1 MNILIKV
8 YTASVETIKDEDKRL
23 KQQQFVD
30 AFGGIYEHSAW
41 VAEQAFANGPP
52 ESLTQEQLCAA
63 LRAEVDASGEQ
74 AQLILLR
81 AHPDLAGKLAVSGE
95 LTAEST
101 AEQASAGI
109 DQCTPEQFARF
120 QTLNTRYVEKFG
132 FPFIMAV
139 KGSDRHQILAAFE
152 SRVNN
157 DKDTEFRTAL
167 AQVHKIA
174 ELRIQT
180 WLQTQGA
187 DA

>member
-1 MNILIKV
+1 MGAV
-8 YTASVETIKDEDKRL
+8 FDEDNRL
-23 KQQQFVD
+23 NQQQFVD
-30 AFGGIYEHSAW
+30 TFGSIYEHSAW
-41 VAEQAFANGPP
+41 VAEQAFAKGPP
-52 ESLTQEQLCAA
+52 EPLTQETLCAA
-63 LRAEVDASGEQ
+63 LRAEVDASGRD
-74 AQLILLR
+74 AQLVLLR

-109 DQCTPEQFARF
+109 DQCSPEEFERF
-120 QTLNTRYVEKFG
+120 QTLNSQYVEKFG

-152 SRVNN
+152 SRVHN
-157 DKDTEFRTAL
+157 DKNTEFNTAL

-187 DA
+187 GA